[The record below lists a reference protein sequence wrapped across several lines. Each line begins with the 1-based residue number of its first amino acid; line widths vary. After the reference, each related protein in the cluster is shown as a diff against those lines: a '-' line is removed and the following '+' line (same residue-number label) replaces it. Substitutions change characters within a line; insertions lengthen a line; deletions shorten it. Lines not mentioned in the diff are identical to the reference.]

1 MLSAPSV
8 ICRHLKDRID
18 PRRFERL
25 REIIMLATTLLPLLK
40 GMLMTSPVRI
50 SRSLT
55 RLLAAVLVMSTP
67 LVAVEA
73 QGSGTVRGRVTES
86 ATNRPIPGASVTVGG
101 LGLGA
106 VTDADGN
113 YVIANVPAGTYD
125 IAVRRVGFV
134 RRTQSV
140 TVGVGVA
147 ARADFTMT
155 VTATQLEEVVV
166 TGTPGGQER
175 RTIGNAVAQI
185 DVSDITSK
193 STMANVS
200 EILQGRTPGVAVSV
214 GSGSPGTSSEITIR
228 GYGSFSNNRPV
239 VYVDGVRID
248 TEDLG
253 SFNPSGAGTS
263 GFSGQRTSALDLIN
277 PQDIES
283 MEVLRGPAA
292 ATLYGA
298 DAAAGVIQIITKKGR
313 RGQQALSWNT
323 RWERGMSEWGTETL
337 TNYTTC
343 TAARKAARDGAGN
356 ITWPGC
362 QEVADNTVITDDP
375 LRRDP
380 QALRTGKINNLSLSL
395 RGGGDRYS
403 FYLSGDGIRN
413 EGVLL
418 NNFDRR
424 TSLRTNFTFNP
435 NPKTDFNIN
444 VGYIRQNLQ
453 LPLGD
458 EAFNGLLLSASRG
471 IPGLVRPRPSL
482 SGWGSIEP
490 GLAHRYNNSTKS
502 DRLLLGSTINYSPLT
517 WWKNRLTVG
526 MDWRAS
532 TAQILSLPGDPDV
545 PGGLNALRGP
555 KAYNY
560 TLDYAGSLLASL
572 PREIESTTSF
582 GTQITS
588 RRDETISA
596 TGSQLPTREVTIIGA
611 ALSVSGANSYSEFNS
626 VGVFGQQQLGWRN
639 RIFLTGAVRADDH
652 SSFGKDFDIILYPK
666 ASLSWVL
673 SEEPALGGFFRTL
686 RADNFRFRSAWGK
699 AGRAPPPFVSTQTYS
714 SARVAI
720 SPTAIGGALTA
731 NTIGEPNLKPERGS
745 EIELGFE
752 SDYLKGR
759 AGLEMTYYRKRM
771 KDLLVGIDLPPSLG
785 FLGVQT
791 QNLGQTTNSGVEMGF
806 SATPLALRNFVWE
819 GRLNLTWNRNK
830 LDMLDS
836 LRACKPWAGE
846 VCDPTKGNAEEFPGG
861 ASFSLGMQRN
871 RVGYPLGSYFVRYPT
886 KDADGNY
893 ILNRNAAGVITSPV
907 YETEFSFLGPSLPR
921 RLFSLSNTF
930 TLFKNVRLYALLDH
944 QGGHYLFNYKEF
956 NRCALA
962 ANGPNCARLNRP
974 EDVGTA
980 RLDTLRALY
989 GIPGTPITPSA
1000 SYTQAQYIEKADFI
1014 KLRDVSLTFNL
1025 PRTWAKAAH
1034 VQTANLVLAG
1044 KNLALWT
1051 DYSGLDP
1058 EVNGYSNN
1066 QLRGSG
1072 NPAQFLRVDAYSWPM
1087 IRRYT
1092 AQINFTY

>member
-1 MLSAPSV
+1 MPSRV
-8 ICRHLKDRID
+8 CKKLLMTMIGL
-18 PRRFERL
+18 
-25 REIIMLATTLLPLLK
+25 TVTLLAPPDTAL
-40 GMLMTSPVRI
+40 
-50 SRSLT
+50 
-55 RLLAAVLVMSTP
+55 
-67 LVAVEA
+67 A
-73 QGSGTVRGRVTES
+73 QGGGSVRGRVIES
-86 ATNRPIPGASVTVGG
+86 ATNRAIPSASVTVTG

-113 YVIANVPAGTYD
+113 FVIINVPAGTHE
-125 IAVRRVGFV
+125 IAARRVGFV
-134 RRTQSV
+134 RRAQTV
-140 TVGVGVA
+140 TVGAGA
-147 ARADFTMT
+147 TARADFAMT

-175 RTIGNAVAQI
+175 RSIGNAVAQI

-193 STMANVS
+193 STVTNVT
-200 EILQGRTPGVAVSV
+200 EILQGRTPGVAVST

-228 GYGSFSNNRPV
+228 GYGSFTNNRPV
-239 VYVDGVRID
+239 VYIDGVRMD
-248 TEDLG
+248 TDDIG
-253 SFNPSGAGTS
+253 SFNPSGSGTG

-323 RWERGMSEWGTETL
+323 RWETGFSEWGTETL

-343 TAARKAARDGAGN
+343 SPARKAARDAAGN

-362 QEVADNTVITDDP
+362 QDVADNTVITDDP
-375 LRRDP
+375 LMRDP
-380 QALRTGKINNLSLSL
+380 QALREGKVNNLSLSL

-403 FYLSGDGIRN
+403 FYLSGDGIYN

-424 TSLRTNFTFNP
+424 RSIRSNFTFNP
-435 NPKTDFNIN
+435 SAKTDFNIN
-444 VGYIRQNLQ
+444 VGYIAQKLS

-458 EAFNGLLLSASRG
+458 EAFNGLLLSAARG
-471 IPGLVRPRPSL
+471 IPGLVRSRPAL
-482 SGWGSIEP
+482 AGWGSIEP
-490 GLAHRYNNSTKS
+490 GIAHLYNNSTKS
-502 DRLLLGSTINYSPLT
+502 DRLLLGSTVNFAPFS
-517 WWKNRLTVG
+517 WWKNRLTLG

-532 TAQILSLPGDPDV
+532 TAQVLSLPGDPDT
-545 PGGLNALRGP
+545 PAGLNALRAP

-572 PREIESTTSF
+572 PRELESTTSF
-582 GTQITS
+582 GTQVTS

-596 TGSQLPTREVTIIGA
+596 TGSQLPTREITIIGA
-611 ALSVSGANSYSEFNS
+611 ALSVSGSNSFSEFNS
-626 VGVFGQQQLGWRN
+626 VGVFAQQQLAWRN
-639 RIFLTGAVRADDH
+639 RIFVTGAVRADDH
-652 SSFGKDFDIILYPK
+652 SSFGKNFDIIIYPK

-673 SEEPALGGFFRTL
+673 SEEPAFAGIFKTL
-686 RADNFRFRSAWGK
+686 RADNFRFRSAWGR
-699 AGRAPPPFVSTQTYS
+699 AGRAPAPFVSTQTYA
-714 SARVAI
+714 SARVALGP
-720 SPTAIGGALTA
+720 SGVGGAITA
-731 NTIGEPNLKPERGS
+731 NTFGNPNLKPERGE

-752 SDYLKGR
+752 SDYFGGR
-759 AGLEMTYYRKRM
+759 AGLEVTYYRKKM
-771 KDLLVGIDLPPSLG
+771 NDLLVPIDLPPSLG
-785 FLGVQT
+785 FSGSIT
-791 QNLGQTTNSGVEMGF
+791 ENLGQTTNRGLEMGL

-819 GRLNLTWNRNK
+819 GRMNLTWNRNR
-830 LDMLDS
+830 LDALDS
-836 LRACKPWAGE
+836 VRVCKPWVGE
-846 VCDPTKGNAEEFPGG
+846 VCDPTKSNAEEFPGG
-861 ASFSLGMQRN
+861 ASYSLGMQRN
-871 RVGYPLGSYFVRYPT
+871 RVGHPLGAYFVRNPT
-886 KDADGNY
+886 RDASGNY
-893 ILNRNAAGVITSPV
+893 ILNRNAAGLITTPV
-907 YETEFSFLGPSLPR
+907 YDTAFTFLGPSLPT

-930 TLFKNVRLYALLDH
+930 TFFKNFRVYALLDH
-944 QGGHYLFNYKEF
+944 QGGHHLFNYKEF
-956 NRCALA
+956 NRCALV

-974 EDVGTA
+974 EDIGTA
-980 RLDTLRALY
+980 RLDTLRAIY
-989 GIPGTPITPSA
+989 GINGTPLTPTA
-1000 SYTQAQYIEKADFI
+1000 AYTQAQFIEKADFI
-1014 KLRDVSLTFNL
+1014 KLRDVSLTLNL
-1025 PRTWAKAAH
+1025 PTAWARAAR
-1034 VQTANLVLAG
+1034 VQTASVVLAG

-1072 NPAQFLRVDAYSWPM
+1072 NASQFLRVDAYSWPM